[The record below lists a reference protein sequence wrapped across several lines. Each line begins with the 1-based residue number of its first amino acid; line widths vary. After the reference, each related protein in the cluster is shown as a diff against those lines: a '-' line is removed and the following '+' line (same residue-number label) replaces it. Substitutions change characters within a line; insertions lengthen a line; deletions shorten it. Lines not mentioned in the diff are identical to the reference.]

1 MPYTTRKTLL
11 EAIKDGDEVSWREF
25 YDTYRPLIILHGSDY
40 KLAADENEELVQ
52 MVLLDVFRTC
62 QSFRYDRSQGRL
74 RDYLRRIIS
83 GKAIDIL
90 RKRRV
95 NHVSSE
101 VLDNHAA
108 DDSLLECAWQ
118 NEWQVHLLSQAI
130 NLLRSQ
136 LEPATF
142 QAFELHVINER
153 PAKEVATFLGISIG
167 MVYVAK
173 SRAVKK
179 LRTIIQELQD
189 EI

>member
-25 YDTYRPLIILHGSDY
+25 YDSYRPLIILHGSDY
-40 KLAADENEELVQ
+40 NLAVDEREELVQ
-52 MVLLDVFRTC
+52 MVLLEVFRKC
-62 QSFRYDRSQGRL
+62 QSFRYDRNQGRL

-90 RKRRV
+90 RKRKV
-95 NHVSSE
+95 NHVSDDE
-101 VLDNHAA
+101 LDHYPDN
-108 DDSLLECAWQ
+108 DSLLERAWQ
-118 NEWQVHLLSQAI
+118 NEWQEHLLSQAI
-130 NLLRSQ
+130 NILRVQ

-153 PAKEVATFLGISIG
+153 PAKEVATFLGISVN

-173 SRAVKK
+173 SRSVKK
-179 LRTIIQELQD
+179 LRSIIQELQ
-189 EI
+189 ESI